1 MSALLHALM
10 RRLPSDWAS
19 ALGSFVVRKSV
30 PYTRPGIMP
39 NAKANLKRH
48 RPDASEAELDAM
60 VQTFLDGVGRV
71 MGEYAVMA
79 RFVEEGR
86 FEVSGLQAFREIAER
101 EPIIAFGLHT
111 GNWETF
117 GPLFQHAGIPLAS
130 FYAPPEDPFE
140 RHVAESS
147 RATFGVELLS
157 PDASGAR
164 EGLRRLREKRVVM
177 IFPDEVRNG
186 QLMAPLFGRAPH
198 AKGNLAIAAR
208 LARHAGARFV
218 ICHSE
223 RVAPCRFHLDIS
235 APFALPD
242 VMGGP
247 DLLADVAFLN
257 ARIEPIIARN
267 IPRWYFLDDSLE
279 ALAEAAS

>member
-48 RPDASEAELDAM
+48 KPDASEAELDAL
-60 VQTFLDGVGRV
+60 VQSFLDGVGRV
-71 MGEYAVMA
+71 MGEYAVMD
-79 RFVEEGR
+79 RFIAEGR
-86 FEVSGLQAFREIAER
+86 FEVSGLEAFREIAGQ

-117 GPLFQHAGIPLAS
+117 GPLFQHAGIPLTS

-140 RHVAESS
+140 RQVAESS

-164 EGLRRLREKRVVM
+164 EGLRRLRDKRVVM
-177 IFPDEVRNG
+177 IFPDEARNG

-198 AKGNLAIAAR
+198 TKGNLAIAAR

-223 RVAPCRFHLDIS
+223 RSAPCRFHLSIS

-242 VMGGP
+242 VQGKP
-247 DLLADVAFLN
+247 DVLADVAFLN
-257 ARIEPIIARN
+257 SQIEPIIARN
-267 IPRWYFLDDSLE
+267 IPRWYFLDD
-279 ALAEAAS
+279 AITAVGDGA